1 MVECVK
7 NRLKQRCSAATSFT
21 SSASLY
27 TVFDF
32 VHFATIISNK
42 TRHLSYNINYMRRS
56 EFYFGRW
63 TLDITFKVL
72 KNCENINF

>member
-7 NRLKQRCSAATSFT
+7 NRLKQRCSAATSFK

-27 TVFDF
+27 TVFDL

-42 TRHLSYNINYMRRS
+42 TRHLSYNYINYIYAQIGILFW
-56 EFYFGRW
+56 E
-63 TLDITFKVL
+63 LDIIF
-72 KNCENINF
+72 